1 MNKNNKN
8 IFHKTLSANYNYCI
22 LQKLKPILKPI
33 IIISMKILAGLS
45 HKKLAR
51 YLAEELNCKYVKT
64 YITTFD
70 DAETRVE
77 ILEDM
82 YKCDVVIVQSTS
94 RPANNHLMELLLL
107 VDTVKRA
114 GASQVTAV
122 IPYFGYSRQ
131 DRSSCSFTPV
141 SSRLVASMLEVAGV
155 NHVITVD
162 LHSQQLEGFF
172 KIPLQNL
179 DPISLFAPI
188 IETYNNSIIVS
199 PDVGGFVRVRD
210 VNRLFNMNIAVINK
224 SRDVKRYSRPLA
236 EFASAREFVGGSE
249 RRTAA
254 YSDVRE
260 DSSLVPT
267 HKLPAE
273 VELCK
278 MSNDKCQIS
287 EIIGNVSGKH
297 CILIDDIVDSGE
309 TLCKGAKLLMEVGA
323 LSVNAF
329 ITHPVLSSMSKENIQ
344 NSDIMNVL

>member
-1 MNKNNKN
+1 MNKN
-8 IFHKTLSANYNYCI
+8 IFHKTLSANYNYYI
-22 LQKLKPILKPI
+22 LQKLKTI

-51 YLAEELNCKYVKT
+51 YLAEELNCEYVET
-64 YITTFD
+64 YITAFD
-70 DAETRVE
+70 DTETRVQ

-82 YKCDVVIVQSTS
+82 HKCDVVIVQSTS

-131 DRSSCSFTPV
+131 DRRSCSFTPV
-141 SSRLVASMLEVAGV
+141 SSLLVASMLEVAGV

-172 KIPLQNL
+172 KIPIQNL

-224 SRDVKRYSRPLA
+224 SREVKRS
-236 EFASAREFVGGSE
+236 
-249 RRTAA
+249 T
-254 YSDVRE
+254 
-260 DSSLVPT
+260 
-267 HKLPAE
+267 
-273 VELCK
+273 
-278 MSNDKCQIS
+278 DKCQMS

-297 CILIDDIVDSGE
+297 CVLIDDIVDSGE

-344 NSDIMNVL
+344 NSDIMNVYITDTIETTDLPSKFHVISVAPIIIAALQKSTKS